1 MYLVCD
7 PYMMKTLHQSLAKN
21 IPESLKVY
29 GSIYFIIH
37 GNPFNLEVVVDSWP
51 DYQTVITRPK
61 KKEMVDK
68 LDQYTNTYHI
78 FTKDFHK
85 CQQFLETPGIIDWN
99 QVIQIQ
105 ACQESIDKILRKIA
119 TSKSLQIEHLSNILF
134 VKEKILQLRTNE
146 GQSATTVPDTKVFE
160 SKNLDFKFT
169 SLNASHAKLVNDNW
183 SMGLNEKS
191 LNYVLHCIKNLPS
204 FCLLNSEGNPISLA
218 LPARFGSLDELPH
231 PQVPERSRQRSP
243 RHSGRTALGKMASL
257 SPPLSLWPFL
267 PLFHGVGSIELEP
280 APEIWASIFGLAT
293 GLQPGEHGTTD
304 RDKHP
309 LNALLPSPNPT
320 PHASPPGM
328 NPQISTTLASSKQL
342 RGDQCPFSHMP
353 LETFQVEEFVI
364 SEVADF
370 DAVFIL
376 IV

>member
-1 MYLVCD
+1 ISAPLQI
-7 PYMMKTLHQSLAKN
+7 LHFPSLAF
-21 IPESLKVY
+21 IRSSASFSFPSTLEVY

-85 CQQFLETPGIIDWN
+85 CHGPLSHLKTN
-99 QVIQIQ
+99 
-105 ACQESIDKILRKIA
+105 KIA

-146 GQSATTVPDTKVFE
+146 GQSRRKPN
-160 SKNLDFKFT
+160 KNLDFKFT

-204 FCLLNSEGNPISLA
+204 FCLLNSEGNPISWYVLDQTCEIRMGFTLPKYQAKGIGTYLGACIIQYLRKEEIPFFLHTEEKKKYLWGA
-218 LPARFGSLDELPH
+218 LTRLGFCSFPH
-231 PQVPERSRQRSP
+231 GWNQWKLTPPKEKLIQI
-243 RHSGRTALGKMASL
+243 HSN
-257 SPPLSLWPFL
+257 
-267 PLFHGVGSIELEP
+267 I
-280 APEIWASIFGLAT
+280 
-293 GLQPGEHGTTD
+293 
-304 RDKHP
+304 
-309 LNALLPSPNPT
+309 
-320 PHASPPGM
+320 
-328 NPQISTTLASSKQL
+328 
-342 RGDQCPFSHMP
+342 
-353 LETFQVEEFVI
+353 
-364 SEVADF
+364 
-370 DAVFIL
+370 
-376 IV
+376 

>member
-1 MYLVCD
+1 ISAPLQI
-7 PYMMKTLHQSLAKN
+7 LHFPSLAF
-21 IPESLKVY
+21 IRSSASFSFPSTLEVY

-105 ACQESIDKILRKIA
+105 GNQSWDKILRKIA

-134 VKEKILQLRTNE
+134 FLFLL
-146 GQSATTVPDTKVFE
+146 FLY

-204 FCLLNSEGNPISLA
+204 FCLLNSEGNPISWYVLDQTCEIRMGFTLPKYQAKGIGTYLGACIIQYLRKEEIPFFLHTEEKKKYLWGA
-218 LPARFGSLDELPH
+218 LTRLGFCSFPH
-231 PQVPERSRQRSP
+231 GWNQWKLTPPKEKLIQI
-243 RHSGRTALGKMASL
+243 HSN
-257 SPPLSLWPFL
+257 
-267 PLFHGVGSIELEP
+267 I
-280 APEIWASIFGLAT
+280 
-293 GLQPGEHGTTD
+293 
-304 RDKHP
+304 
-309 LNALLPSPNPT
+309 
-320 PHASPPGM
+320 
-328 NPQISTTLASSKQL
+328 
-342 RGDQCPFSHMP
+342 
-353 LETFQVEEFVI
+353 
-364 SEVADF
+364 
-370 DAVFIL
+370 
-376 IV
+376 

>member
-1 MYLVCD
+1 
-7 PYMMKTLHQSLAKN
+7 MKTLHQSLAKN

-146 GQSATTVPDTKVFE
+146 GTTFWED
-160 SKNLDFKFT
+160 KNLDFKFT

-204 FCLLNSEGNPISLA
+204 FCLLNSEGNPISWYVLDQTCEIRMGFTLPKYQAKGIGTYLGACIIQYLRKEEIPFFLHTEEKKKYLWGA
-218 LPARFGSLDELPH
+218 LTRLGFCSFPH
-231 PQVPERSRQRSP
+231 GWNQWKLTPPKEKLIQI
-243 RHSGRTALGKMASL
+243 HSN
-257 SPPLSLWPFL
+257 
-267 PLFHGVGSIELEP
+267 I
-280 APEIWASIFGLAT
+280 
-293 GLQPGEHGTTD
+293 
-304 RDKHP
+304 
-309 LNALLPSPNPT
+309 
-320 PHASPPGM
+320 
-328 NPQISTTLASSKQL
+328 
-342 RGDQCPFSHMP
+342 
-353 LETFQVEEFVI
+353 
-364 SEVADF
+364 
-370 DAVFIL
+370 
-376 IV
+376 